1 MNSFVRRRA
10 QRVLGVAGL
19 AAATLLA
26 FGSFA
31 QAQPEAA
38 AVIKACVNKK
48 TGDVRIPELPRG
60 GGNGCTKQ
68 EQALTWNVKGPKGDR
83 GTPGPQGPKGP
94 AGPAGPATPPAGF
107 SDVERDGTLSA
118 DDTTVLSLTNLPA
131 GTYQVTTTLSAA
143 RIGQSP
149 QFQCLLAFKA
159 TADGPAQAAGTMAEA
174 DPRAG
179 VDGASF
185 ASSGAVAAQVNLG
198 AGGEVVLLC
207 RGSGGFTAAMNA
219 VAVTAQPAAAP

>member
-10 QRVLGVAGL
+10 QRALGVAGL

-48 TGDVRIPELPRG
+48 TGDVRIPDLPKG
-60 GGNGCTKQ
+60 GGCTKQ

-83 GTPGPQGPKGP
+83 GAPGPQGPKGP

-107 SDVERDGTLSA
+107 SDFEQEGTLTEA
-118 DDTTVLSLTNLPA
+118 DAVVLSITNLPA
-131 GTYQVTTTLSAA
+131 GTYQVSSTITAVQA
-143 RIGQSP
+143 DESP
-149 QFQCLLAFKA
+149 SFECLLAYKQ
-159 TADGPAQAAGTMAEA
+159 TAGGPAQAAGSMAER
-174 DPRAG
+174 DPRPG
-179 VDGASF
+179 VDDEEF
-185 ASSGAVAAQVNLG
+185 AGSGAVVAQVTLQET
-198 AGGEVVLLC
+198 GEFALVC
-207 RGSGGFTAAMNA
+207 GGSGSFTAAMNA
-219 VAVTAQPAAAP
+219 VAVTPQAPAAP